1 MKLKTLADIK
11 RAMTIG
17 TKWQCN
23 HYGFTIR
30 GNLGQTDIPAK
41 DMGIRE
47 IGIVQKNG
55 VAFKTDTDT
64 GSGFSWF
71 YYPSAKEVVVKNDG
85 FDVLNANDPSGQSV
99 LMSYTAIT

>member
-17 TKWQCN
+17 SKWQCN

-30 GNLGQTDIPAK
+30 GNLGNTCIPAK

-47 IGIVQKNG
+47 IGIAQKNG
-55 VAFKTDTDT
+55 VAFMSNTDT
-64 GSGFSWF
+64 SFSWF
-71 YYPSAKEVVVKNDG
+71 YFPAAKRIVVNENG
-85 FDVLNANDPSGQSV
+85 FDVLNESDPSGQSV